1 MKAIVAAHP
10 SLSQDEHFGKQTD
23 EGQNPIAWNNRIAR
37 IDHDNRLLGKASL
50 LERNIHKVESANM
63 QRSRGSSV
71 VISKFR
77 CSVVSAGNVGRT
89 SCHSQSTG
97 PIIHKAFL
105 SLIYKWY
112 AISVPLT

>member
-1 MKAIVAAHP
+1 MC
-10 SLSQDEHFGKQTD
+10 SSDLGKQTD

-89 SCHSQSTG
+89 LMPLAIDGSYYPQS
-97 PIIHKAFL
+97 
-105 SLIYKWY
+105 
-112 AISVPLT
+112 IS